1 MLNVYEKRNM
11 FNHMLD
17 LFNGKTIREVANL
30 SGMSK
35 STIHYYLHKPEFKFY
50 CIEHC
55 NYNYDEVEAIIKL
68 NMQAHINIGR
78 ILGGKHS
85 RK

>member
-1 MLNVYEKRNM
+1 MLDKYEKKKM

-17 LFNGKTIREVANL
+17 LFCGKTIREVANS

-50 CIEHC
+50 CVDYC
-55 NYNYDEVEAIIKL
+55 NYNYDEVEIIINS
-68 NMQAHINIGR
+68 NMQAHIDRGR

-85 RK
+85 HK